1 MNKYRAQR
9 TADLFNQ
16 PNTGQRRWRSTALV
30 LAFAA
35 VALPASLALAQL
47 ARTPDQPTLAPL
59 IEAVS
64 PAVVNISVSGS
75 REVNNPLANDPFFR
89 RFFPPNGQ
97 QPQQRREFRSAG
109 SGVIV
114 DAAEGYILTNHHV
127 VEDADEITITLVDD
141 RSLEA
146 VVVGSD
152 AGSDIAVL
160 RVEEDSLAEM
170 PLGDS
175 DAVRVGD
182 FVVAIGNP
190 FGLQHTVTSG
200 IVSGLGRSGINPEGY
215 EDFIQTDASINP
227 GNSGGALVNLNGELV
242 GINSAILSGSGG
254 NIGIGFAIPV
264 NMARTIMDQLVA
276 YGSVRR
282 GLLGV
287 NIAPLTAE
295 IAENYELDSTSG
307 ALVTAVSTES
317 AAERAGL
324 EIGDVIVSVNDEPV
338 AGPVELRNAI
348 GLLRPGDRVDVEF
361 IRDGRSR
368 TVEAV
373 LGELESPALADEGLS
388 DIDPVFEG
396 AEFATNNEQQP
407 SYNGVAGVLVTNVQ
421 GDSPAAQRGLRTG
434 DVITHVNRQR
444 VRSVAETRDIVE
456 NAGSVILQIQRG
468 GRGLLLLMR

>member
-1 MNKYRAQR
+1 MKKDRARPTGFLFSQR
-9 TADLFNQ
+9 STSE
-16 PNTGQRRWRSTALV
+16 RRWRNAALV
-30 LAFAA
+30 LAFT
-35 VALPASLALAQL
+35 VIALPAGLALAQL
-47 ARTPDQPTLAPL
+47 ARTPEQPTLAPL

-64 PAVVNISVSGS
+64 PAVVNISVRGS
-75 REVNNPLANDPFFR
+75 REVNNPLANDPFFQ
-89 RFFPPNGQ
+89 RFFPPDG
-97 QPQQRREFRSAG
+97 QRREFRSAG

-146 VVVGSD
+146 QVVGSD

-160 RVEEDSLAEM
+160 RVDQDSLAEM

-175 DAVRVGD
+175 DVVRVGD

-227 GNSGGALVNLNGELV
+227 GNSGGALVNLSGELV

-264 NMARTIMDQLVA
+264 NMARTIMDQLIDF
-276 YGSVRR
+276 GSVRR

-295 IAENYELDSTSG
+295 IAENYELESTSG
-307 ALVTAVSTES
+307 ALVTAVSTGS

-324 EIGDVIVSVNDEPV
+324 QIGDVIVSVNDEAI

-348 GLLRPGDRVDVEF
+348 GLMRPGDRVEVGY
-361 IRDGRSR
+361 IRDGRRS
-368 TVEAV
+368 TVEAT
-373 LGELESPALADEGLS
+373 LDELNAPALADEGLIE
-388 DIDPVFEG
+388 IDPLFEG
-396 AEFATNNEQQP
+396 AEFVTNNELRP
-407 SYNGVAGVLVTNVQ
+407 SFNGIPGILVTDVQ
-421 GDSPAAQRGLRTG
+421 AESPAAQRGLRGG

-444 VRSVAETRDIVE
+444 VRALAEAREIIE
-456 NAGSVILQIQRG
+456 NSGSVILQIQRS

>member
-1 MNKYRAQR
+1 MKDDRTRSMWPRFNQRNTNERRRR
-9 TADLFNQ
+9 TA
-16 PNTGQRRWRSTALV
+16 ALTLVSVV
-30 LAFAA
+30 LA
-35 VALPASLALAQL
+35 LSASPSFAQL
-47 ARTPDQPTLAPL
+47 ASVPSQPTLAPL

-64 PAVVNISVSGS
+64 PAVVNISVRGS
-75 REVNNPLANDPFFR
+75 REVNSPLANDPFFR

-97 QPQQRREFRSAG
+97 QRREFRSAG

-114 DAAEGYILTNHHV
+114 DAVEGYILTNHHV

-141 RSLEA
+141 RELQA
-146 VVVGSD
+146 QVVGSD
-152 AGSDIAVL
+152 AGSDIALL
-160 RVEEDSLAEM
+160 RVEPNGLIAM
-170 PLGDS
+170 PLGNS
-175 DAVRVGD
+175 DFVRVGD

-200 IVSGLGRSGINPEGY
+200 IVSGLGRSGINPDGY

-287 NIAPLTAE
+287 NIAPLTAG
-295 IAENYELDSTSG
+295 IAADYGVDSTAG
-307 ALVTAVSTES
+307 ALVTAVSTDS

-324 EIGDVIVSVNDEPV
+324 QIGDIIVSVNDQPV

-348 GLLRPGDRVDVEF
+348 GLMRPGDRVEVAF
-361 IRDGRSR
+361 IRDGRTR
-368 TVEAV
+368 TVEAE
-373 LGELESPALADEGLS
+373 LGELNAPALADEALS
-388 DIDPVFEG
+388 DIDPMFEG
-396 AEFATNNEQQP
+396 AEFVTNNDLQP
-407 SYNGVAGVLVTNVQ
+407 NYNGLAGVLVTTVE
-421 GDSPAAQRGLRTG
+421 GGSPAAQRGLRAG

-444 VRSVAETRDIVE
+444 VNTVAEAREIVE
-456 NAGSVILQIQRG
+456 NAGSVILQIQRN